1 MRAAPVPVAVVG
13 AGNMGRH
20 HVRNYDSLGEADLR
34 AVVDADYAL
43 AKRLADRVGA
53 TAYASVEDLLTDDLE
68 IEAASV
74 ATPSHTHADVASA
87 LLAAGKHVLVEKPIT
102 PTPAE
107 AKSLAEL
114 AETNSLVLAVGHVER
129 FNPAVQELKGWIDA
143 GRLGEIL
150 SIVGRRV
157 GLMPPQV
164 KDANVVIDL
173 AVHDIDIFQHL
184 LGAGRPDE
192 LYCNA
197 GRAIVNDR
205 YDFADVFL
213 RYGRVACFLQVNWV
227 TPVKIRSLA
236 VTGTEGY
243 VELEYVTQR
252 LAYYRAQTPPDAES
266 FAALEAVSE
275 REPELAQFTHVEP
288 LAQELLEFLKAVS
301 GQPAETVTADEARQT
316 MEVAAQIVELV
327 EAQPPRDA

>member
-1 MRAAPVPVAVVG
+1 
-13 AGNMGRH
+13 MGRH

-129 FNPAVQELKGWIDA
+129 FNPAVRELKDWIDA

-184 LGAGRPDE
+184 LGTRTPDE

-197 GRAIVNDR
+197 GKAIADDR
-205 YDFADVFL
+205 YDFADVFF

-252 LAYYRAQTPPDAES
+252 LAYYPAQSPSDADS
-266 FAALEAVSE
+266 FAELEAFSE
-275 REPELAQFTHVEP
+275 RKPELGDFTHAEP
-288 LAQELLEFLKAVS
+288 LAQELGEFLKAVS
-301 GQPAETVTADEARQT
+301 GEPAETVTADEARQT
-316 MEVAAQIVELV
+316 MEVAARIVGLIET
-327 EAQPPRDA
+327 QPRRDT